1 MDEVNKL
8 IIKDEKNIEL
18 AEKLIEIGYFD
29 VSISRIYY
37 SFFYIAKALLL
48 LKGLDFYKHSA
59 VISFFNKEFIKE
71 KIFDYKY
78 FQIFNELFEL
88 RQESDYGLDEE
99 FKKEDVAV
107 YVEKA
112 KEFLEEAKK
121 YLGKRGAGEKV
132 KSEELEVYNDEN

>member
-8 IIKDEKNIEL
+8 IIKAEKNIEI
-18 AEKLIEIGYFD
+18 AEKLLESGYFD
-29 VSISRIYY
+29 VSNSRIYY

-48 LKGLDFYKHSA
+48 LKGLEFYKHSA

-99 FKKEDVAV
+99 FKKEDVAG
-107 YVEKA
+107 YIEKA
-112 KEFLEEAKK
+112 KGFLEEAKR
-121 YLGKRGAGEKV
+121 YLGER
-132 KSEELEVYNDEN
+132 